1 MIYYICKDGTQSL
14 QIKEGE
20 KMEEMN
26 GNEVLVEETE
36 QKMLYKFLD
45 MIHEAKENNESIQD
59 LEAHV
64 RNLIK
69 K

>member
-1 MIYYICKDGTQSL
+1 
-14 QIKEGE
+14 
-20 KMEEMN
+20 MEEMN